1 MHFRGRHVFKAKLY
15 KHPRLC
21 NECMLPCRDK
31 VVIVKS
37 EKRDAGSVGQ
47 QCVEGD
53 GSGKS
58 SEGSKISEGGNEE
71 EVGKSSEGGKEEG
84 GGKSSEG
91 GKEEEGSEEH
101 TVREGWH
108 QGSRVLLMRGKA
120 HRRSSLHVLGM
131 FRQTHQACEAP
142 PMNTVNLAERQRLA
156 TKVNVDAVRER
167 AKLRLRFRV
176 FKSRSLKLIFWLL
189 FVAYPTVSRKV

>member
-1 MHFRGRHVFKAKLY
+1 MHFRGRHVFKAKLD

-21 NECMLPCRDK
+21 SNCLRPCRDK
-31 VVIVKS
+31 VLIKKAKK
-37 EKRDAGSVGQ
+37 EAKKRADLGLVDE
-47 QCVEGD
+47 VEVSSGGD
-53 GSGKS
+53 GSS
-58 SEGSKISEGGNEE
+58 QD
-71 EVGKSSEGGKEEG
+71 
-84 GGKSSEG
+84 
-91 GKEEEGSEEH
+91 KEEEGSEEH

-108 QGSRVLLMRGKA
+108 QGSRVLLVRGKA
-120 HRRSSLHVLGM
+120 HRRSSLHALGM